1 MGGAVTW
8 IWKDRRAS
16 RRKTSDEIPWLSKA
30 KLRPGLD
37 VAVIDLSRGGV
48 LVETHRRLL
57 PGARVV
63 LQLLGP
69 QVGLVIP
76 ATVLRCC
83 VVAVL
88 RDRGVRYRGALAFDK
103 PLDANREGDARAGY
117 AIPDL

>member
-8 IWKDRRAS
+8 VSKDRRAS
-16 RRKTSDEIPWLSKA
+16 RRRTSDEIGWLSEA

-37 VAVIDLSRGGV
+37 AAVIDLSHGGA

-69 QVGLVIP
+69 QVRLVVP
-76 ATVLRCC
+76 ATVLRCYVFA
-83 VVAVL
+83 VV

-103 PLDANREGDARAGY
+103 TLDVNREGNAREGY